1 MLSKCANPACSNTF
15 RYFREGRL
23 FLIDSET
30 ESSKSRS
37 LECYWLCPA
46 CCRNMTI
53 QIAHGHAVAVCRKK
67 AIQPD
72 VAQSLD

>member
-1 MLSKCANPACSNTF
+1 MLSKCANPACSTTF

-37 LECYWLCPA
+37 LECYCA
-46 CCRNMTI
+46 QRVARNMTI